1 MAIHAFVGRHAAS
14 LDLRVGKPVMTT
26 IHDGKID
33 RSRNLAGRIGHRR
46 QRLADLGFRV
56 ALTMQLW
63 SARHHHRQELAMMS
77 DRDLKDARVARDL
90 VAHEVRKWPWQKWH
104 PQWQEMDEVLLRALA
119 ARRRRP

>member
-1 MAIHAFVGRHAAS
+1 
-14 LDLRVGKPVMTT
+14 MTT

-33 RSRNLAGRIGHRR
+33 RSRNLADRIGHWR

-90 VAHEVRKWPWQKWH
+90 IAHEVPKWPWQKWH

-119 ARRRRP
+119 ARRRRL